1 MVVRCSRCMGFKK
14 SYKIPFKKCE
24 RRRTGQRGH
33 GIKSFFKKVIKLA
46 QKAVNSNIAKMPINQ
61 GLAYAPKLY
70 NIGTSKIGNKKVKKL
85 LQSQMAKKP
94 LKQRTT

>member
-14 SYKIPFKKCE
+14 SYKSPFKKCE

-46 QKAVNSNIAKMPINQ
+46 QKAVNSNIAKMRINQ